1 MNGPGRRA
9 AGGHAGERTGRR
21 VTRRGVTLAA
31 AAPVAAATACAGRE
45 GPAEGPV
52 AQGPVTVRF
61 TYRADQSPTFDEFAA
76 AFTRQSPQV
85 TVTAE
90 TFPGADYFTKLDVLF
105 AAGSAADVMWVSSI
119 EAYFDQ
125 QARGR
130 WLAVDPYVRR
140 DKVDLKEWFPG
151 AVEMLRV
158 RGGLYALPLWAHPSS
173 VALYF
178 NKDVL
183 AAEGQAPPDGTWTF
197 EQTLA
202 AAQRLARRGG
212 SLETDRFGY
221 QPSVA
226 FYNGMSQ
233 VVRAFGGAAL
243 SEDGKRAQFQSPPV
257 TAAVQ
262 WLSDLFNRHR
272 VAPPSGTSL
281 NPLWDGGR
289 VGMRVALYGTRR
301 EARVTRPW
309 PISWGVQLGP
319 QGAAGNGAQLQTD
332 CTPVA
337 AQSRVADAA
346 WAFQRFL
353 SGQQIGLELARNN
366 LLPGA
371 RPDVWNHSDLTRD
384 ETHRPFIA
392 AMQTAPPILRP
403 ANARLLDLLREV
415 DAAAAPIWR
424 GEVGVPDGLAEV
436 NRRAQA
442 VLDQPAPGP
451 G

>member
-1 MNGPGRRA
+1 MDGRDRWASRDKGTGRATRRA
-9 AGGHAGERTGRR
+9 VA
-21 VTRRGVTLAA
+21 LAA
-31 AAPVAAATACAGRE
+31 GAPAALAVACAG
-45 GPAEGPV
+45 GAAPAGAPP
-52 AQGPVTVRF
+52 ARGPVTVRF
-61 TYRADQSPTFDEFAA
+61 TYRANYSPAFDEFAA
-76 AFTRQSPQV
+76 AFTRQTPEV
-85 TVTAE
+85 TVAPE

-105 AAGSAADVMWVSSI
+105 AGGSAADVMWVSSI

-130 WLAVDPYVRR
+130 WLALDSRLRR

-158 RGGLYALPLWAHPSS
+158 KGALYALPLWAHPSS
-173 VALYF
+173 VALYY

-183 AAEGQAPPDGTWTF
+183 AAEGIAPPDGTWSF

-202 AAQRLARRGG
+202 AAQRVARQTG
-212 SLETDRFGY
+212 SPDADRYGY

-226 FYNGMSQ
+226 FYNGLSQ

-243 SEDGKRAQFQSPPV
+243 SDDGKRAQFQTPPV
-257 TAAVQ
+257 TAAVR
-262 WLSDLFNRHR
+262 WLAELFTRHR
-272 VAPPSGTSL
+272 VAPPAGTSL

-289 VGMRVALYGTRR
+289 VGMRIALYGTRR
-301 EARVTRPW
+301 EAQVTRPW

-319 QGAAGNGAQLQTD
+319 RGAAGTGGAELQTD
-332 CTPVA
+332 CVPVGA
-337 AQSRVADAA
+337 HSGVADAA
-346 WAFQRFL
+346 WAFHRFL
-353 SGQQIGLELARNN
+353 SGQQIGLELNRNN

-371 RPDVWNHSDLTRD
+371 RPDVWNHPDLTRD

-392 AMQTAPPILRP
+392 AMQTAPPIARP
-403 ANARLLDLLREV
+403 ANARLLELQREV

-424 GEVGVPDGLAEV
+424 GEVSVPDGLVEL
-436 NRRAQA
+436 NRRAQT
-442 VLDQPAPGP
+442 VLDQPPPGP